1 MSWTDYFK
9 KPKEKEPIRNVFGL
23 SETLEESFTH
33 TATNKE
39 YKGVWT
45 NYFKGRLK
53 EKEPVRTV
61 QEIEEMLEVSYTH
74 TASSKDYKGVW
85 TDYFKKL
92 KEKDAQ
98 LPDEFLEV
106 PYITITGTVY
116 DGAGG
121 KSDVIVTAKAVA

>member
-33 TATNKE
+33 TASSKD

-45 NYFKGRLK
+45 DYFKGRLK

-85 TDYFKKL
+85 TDYFKVL
-92 KEKDAQ
+92 KEKDSQ

-106 PYITITGTVY
+106 SCIMITGAVY
-116 DGAGG
+116 DGAGERA
-121 KSDVIVTAKAVA
+121 DELVTAKAVT

>member
-9 KPKEKEPIRNVFGL
+9 KPKEKEPIRNAFGL
-23 SETLEESFTH
+23 SEYLEEDFAYTPTSK
-33 TATNKE
+33 N

-45 NYFKGRLK
+45 DYFKGRLK

-74 TASSKDYKGVW
+74 TAEGKDYKGVW
-85 TDYFKKL
+85 TDYFKVL

-98 LPDEFLEV
+98 LPDVFLEV
-106 PYITITGTVY
+106 PYAVIAGIVC
-116 DGAGG
+116 DGAGAIEEMVV
-121 KSDVIVTAKAVA
+121 DWEE